1 MPYTL
6 PELRKPTSVWEL
18 KQIIELI
25 DERMTELRRHRGE
38 NACGDY
44 MWDNDKVKGEYIKLN
59 EQRVAIRKKILD
71 TKLG

>member
-1 MPYTL
+1 MPFTL
-6 PELRKPTSVWEL
+6 PEIRKPTSVWEM

-44 MWDNDKVKGEYIKLN
+44 MWDSDKAKAEYIKLN
-59 EQRVAIRKKILD
+59 EQRIAIRKKILD
-71 TKLG
+71 TRLG